1 MWNVNSIVNPKNE
14 FLKKLVLRMTFSDII
29 ILLEPNKEVSINNYK
44 SCSALPLNNKLYLQ
58 VLTKEWMKIIQE
70 SDKNESDFILLKCFN
85 SKTHFYLLA
94 VYLHPL
100 DSNRRINV
108 LNMIERY
115 IFDDLKDEQLI
126 IAGDFNYDL
135 NTNKKY
141 TKDEQ
146 KQFQNISKATDR
158 DITSDHTWI
167 LGGDEFKDKKT
178 LIDYV

>member
-1 MWNVNSIVNPKNE
+1 
-14 FLKKLVLRMTFSDII
+14 
-29 ILLEPNKEVSINNYK
+29 
-44 SCSALPLNNKLYLQ
+44 
-58 VLTKEWMKIIQE
+58 MKIIQE

-85 SKTHFYLLA
+85 SKTHFYLMA
-94 VYLHPL
+94 IYLHPL

-146 KQFQNISKATDR
+146 KQFQNISKATNR

-178 LIDYV
+178 LVDYV